1 MKPFT
6 LAMLLIS
13 TAAVARAQVPANV
26 VSPEVLPDHRVTF
39 RISATNAT
47 KVTLFGD
54 WMQASEVQAMTRDDQ
69 GVWTATAGPFP
80 PGLAIYTFTV
90 DGVTTP
96 DPVNPRIKLRARTSA
111 SMVYVPGDPP
121 ALWEARDVPH
131 GTVAVNWEKSEII
144 GDTRAYYV
152 YTPPGYEASKS
163 KRYPILYLLHG
174 SNDTAAGWTDVG
186 RANFILDN
194 LIAENKAV
202 PMIIVMPWGHA
213 VPYGGVQ
220 SKNNAVFENYL
231 LKEVMPQ
238 VEKKYRVAKGRENRA
253 IVGLSMGGGQA
264 LEIGFGHLDLFSAVA
279 GFSSGVA
286 SDFASRFKAE
296 LDDAKGTN
304 AKLKLLWIGC
314 GQQDPA
320 FGRNQAFAQMLT
332 AHNLRNTF
340 YPTDGTHQFA
350 VWRKCL
356 AEVAPQLFRKK

>member
-13 TAAVARAQVPANV
+13 TAAVVRAQVPANV

-39 RISATNAT
+39 RLSATNAT

-121 ALWEARDVPH
+121 ALWEARGVPH

-152 YTPPGYEASKS
+152 YTPPGYEANPFQALSNFVS
-163 KRYPILYLLHG
+163 ASRQQRHG
-174 SNDTAAGWTDVG
+174 GRLDRCGQGEFHFGQLDRGKQSRADDHRDAVGPRGSLRRPAIEKQRGLRELSAEGSHAAG
-186 RANFILDN
+186 
-194 LIAENKAV
+194 
-202 PMIIVMPWGHA
+202 
-213 VPYGGVQ
+213 
-220 SKNNAVFENYL
+220 
-231 LKEVMPQ
+231 
-238 VEKKYRVAKGRENRA
+238 
-253 IVGLSMGGGQA
+253 
-264 LEIGFGHLDLFSAVA
+264 
-279 GFSSGVA
+279 
-286 SDFASRFKAE
+286 
-296 LDDAKGTN
+296 
-304 AKLKLLWIGC
+304 
-314 GQQDPA
+314 
-320 FGRNQAFAQMLT
+320 
-332 AHNLRNTF
+332 
-340 YPTDGTHQFA
+340 
-350 VWRKCL
+350 
-356 AEVAPQLFRKK
+356 RKKISRGERPRKQGHRRPLNGRRTGAGNRVWPSRPVQRGGRIQFRRGVRFREPFQSRAG